1 MRRCL
6 GVLVL
11 AAALLG
17 GCASQPVAQAASA
30 EAAVTTPTPTPT
42 PTPASTPAPTASPSP
57 TATPSPTPSPTPATL
72 TIAQAA
78 TAFLAIATP
87 YNKAITAA
95 YNKYGKT
102 LTLKSQKAYLAAV
115 ATAEAAFIAGFKKI
129 AFPPEVTG
137 KAAALLDARVVSQ
150 ERILGASK
158 STTWASF
165 DANASGAHQA
175 DGIAA
180 DKAAIL
186 RDALGLP
193 SNG

>member
-1 MRRCL
+1 MKRSL
-6 GVLVL
+6 
-11 AAALLG
+11 AALLLAG
-17 GCASQPVAQAASA
+17 ILAGCSGATATPVAPSAAPSA
-30 EAAVTTPTPTPT
+30 AADAAPATATPTPTPT
-42 PTPASTPAPTASPSP
+42 AIP
-57 TATPSPTPSPTPATL
+57 TATPIPSPSPTPATL

-137 KAAALLDARVVSQ
+137 KAAAFLDAHVVSQ
-150 ERILGASK
+150 ERTLTASK
-158 STTWASF
+158 STTWAFF
-165 DANASGAHQA
+165 DANAPGAYQA
-175 DGIAA
+175 DAIAA

>member
-30 EAAVTTPTPTPT
+30 EAAVTTPTPTRAST
-42 PTPASTPAPTASPSP
+42 PTPAPTPAPTASPSP
-57 TATPSPTPSPTPATL
+57 TAISSPPPAPP

-87 YNKAITAA
+87 YNKAIIAA

-137 KAAALLDARVVSQ
+137 KAAALLDADVVKQ
-150 ERILGASK
+150 RWTLAASK

-193 SNG
+193 SN

>member
-1 MRRCL
+1 MRRSL
-6 GVLVL
+6 GALVI

-17 GCASQPVAQAASA
+17 GCGSQPVAQAPSA

-57 TATPSPTPSPTPATL
+57 TATPSPAPSTP

-87 YNKAITAA
+87 YNKAIIAA

-137 KAAALLDARVVSQ
+137 KAAALLDADVVKQ
-150 ERILGASK
+150 RWTLAASK

-175 DGIAA
+175 DTIAA